1 MWGACSQPVTTTSST
16 FTTPV
21 PSPTSFSDSELSF
34 SEIVDPS
41 MVIPLVSR
49 SSYLRHS
56 CSSQDDS
63 GMLNSRCQCAI
74 LIMCCIFADEEIDVV
89 TVEHNKK
96 FTEKRISH
104 SAPET
109 PVSSPVKKPKR
120 MPNHT
125 SSSHSSNRYH
135 RRLSYHHQRRRV
147 NRIEVERRASHNVLE
162 RKRRNDL
169 KSSFNTLREHVPD
182 LENNEKAPKV
192 MILQKAACYIKEIRD
207 MDTKLTEEIIEE
219 QRKQE
224 LLLHKLHKLKEFYN
238 SN

>member
-1 MWGACSQPVTTTSST
+1 
-16 FTTPV
+16 
-21 PSPTSFSDSELSF
+21 
-34 SEIVDPS
+34 
-41 MVIPLVSR
+41 
-49 SSYLRHS
+49 
-56 CSSQDDS
+56 
-63 GMLNSRCQCAI
+63 
-74 LIMCCIFADEEIDVV
+74 MCCVIDEEIDVV
-89 TVEHNKK
+89 TVEHNKNK

-109 PVSSPVKKPKR
+109 PISSPVKKPKR
-120 MPNHT
+120 MPTHT
-125 SSSHSSNRYH
+125 SSVSSHSTTNRYH

-207 MDTKLTEEIIEE
+207 LDSKLTEEMFEE